1 MFTTTTITDI
11 SKQQTSVSQDALDLI
26 KMVDD
31 LIDDIS
37 SRFTSVSTELFSKS
51 ARFSFLLYAT
61 LFEFMLTRHMV
72 VDEMAARLDSLEAS
86 TLARDMRDDANP
98 TPKK

>member
-1 MFTTTTITDI
+1 MSTNLQSSENPTDRPL
-11 SKQQTSVSQDALDLI
+11 SVQTSVSQDSVDLV

-37 SRFTSVSTELFSKS
+37 SRFATVSTELFSK
-51 ARFSFLLYAT
+51 
-61 LFEFMLTRHMV
+61 M
-72 VDEMAARLDSLEAS
+72 DEMAARLDSLEAS
-86 TLARDMRDDANP
+86 TLARDMQDDANR